1 MVFQN
6 GDFVEIEY
14 TGMIKEGSVVFDTTS
29 EEVAKEKG
37 IHNPRVRY
45 GSISVC
51 LGEGHILSGLDR
63 QLIGKDV
70 GEYKFEIPAE
80 SAFGKKSAKL
90 LRLIPQK
97 VFTQQKI
104 QPFTGRE
111 VNIDGMNGIVRSV
124 GGGRTIVDFNHPLAG
139 KDLVYKVNLIRQV
152 TDLTEKVKGVLRLE
166 LHLSG
171 ADVKVEDG
179 KATVMQELPAELSGM
194 MQERITKLIPEIKQ
208 LEFVK
213 KEAPKDDK
221 APDTPSQ

>member
-104 QPFTGRE
+104 QPFTGLE

-166 LHLSG
+166 LNLSG